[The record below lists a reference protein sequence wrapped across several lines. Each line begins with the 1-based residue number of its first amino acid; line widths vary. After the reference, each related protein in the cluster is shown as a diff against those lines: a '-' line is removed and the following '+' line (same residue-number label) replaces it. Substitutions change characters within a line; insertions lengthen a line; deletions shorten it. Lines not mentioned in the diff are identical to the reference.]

1 MLNRAARSPENH
13 QRRHWPALSI
23 VIASAALFIAL
34 GGTAVAAGLIHPG
47 DIARGAVTSK
57 AIRNGGIWPQDLTA
71 STKAS
76 LQGAKGA
83 TGLTGGPEPT
93 APTA

>member
-1 MLNRAARSPENH
+1 MSNRAARSPGNH
-13 QRRHWPALSI
+13 QRRRLPTLSI

-57 AIRNGGIWPQDLTA
+57 AIRNGGIWPQDLSA
-71 STKAS
+71 QHERVSTRAP
-76 LQGAKGA
+76 GAPLA
-83 TGLTGGPEPT
+83 
-93 APTA
+93 